1 MYNVLL
7 SVIVGV
13 SLIGVGFITWR
24 TSRTSTS
31 YSTRVLGLPSF
42 IFLSV
47 VGVFTLFAP
56 MFTK

>member
-1 MYNVLL
+1 MYNELL

-13 SLIGVGFITWR
+13 SLIALGFITWR

-31 YSTRVLGLPSF
+31 YSTQVLGLPSF

-47 VGVFTLFAP
+47 VGVFALLAP
-56 MFTK
+56 LFTK